1 MTEKFYLHRFSH
13 CRAIK
18 EKGLKVLWNSLC
30 KEKDK
35 HELLGDSKSQMM
47 KEPIIIIRKNHNNE
61 LWFDVMIESTA
72 WNPES
77 VKSLDDKI
85 MSEIDSKFENGWVS
99 IVDINARVHI
109 INEKMEEIIYERC

>member
-13 CRAIK
+13 CRATK
-18 EKGLKVLWNSLC
+18 EKGLKVLWSSLC

-35 HELLGDSKSQMM
+35 HELLGESKTKMM
-47 KEPIIIIRKNHNNE
+47 AEPIIIIRKNHNGE
-61 LWFDVMIESTA
+61 LWFDVMIESTS
-72 WNPES
+72 WEPES
-77 VKSLDDKI
+77 VNSVDVKI

-109 INEKMEEIIYERC
+109 INEKMEEIVYERC